1 MNHKNYYVCYN
12 FVIIILDPG
21 VFNLS
26 ISSAFIMK
34 YLKVGPKTSSIG
46 FTWQLLR
53 NFNDIMRIFK

>member
-12 FVIIILDPG
+12 FIIILDPG
-21 VFNLS
+21 VFYPS
-26 ISSAFIMK
+26 ISSVFIMK
-34 YLKVGPKTSSIG
+34 YLKVGPKISSIG